1 MCCCILARCLYPCA
15 RHVSWM
21 ALLIGAVDADR
32 RPNGERRMVND
43 EWWLMAN
50 GGNIE
55 PRRWWAVAIRSV
67 RENLCALFALF
78 TVRVAPQSRASC
90 KIRFGRLSLTIL
102 LTCPSASKLLWKWLF
117 SRLAYCRSLFTWRRG
132 AMRIITFVFKFAT
145 NWMSFIVLLVLG
157 TFYGTVNVYE
167 LSRVIY
173 RLT

>member
-1 MCCCILARCLYPCA
+1 
-15 RHVSWM
+15 M

-32 RPNGERRMVND
+32 RPNGERRMVSD

-102 LTCPSASKLLWKWLF
+102 LTCPSASKLLWKRLF
-117 SRLAYCRSLFTWRRG
+117 SRLAYCRSLYMAKRRNEDNHFRFQVCYKLDELYCSSRFG
-132 AMRIITFVFKFAT
+132 NVLWHGKCLWTFASDLQT
-145 NWMSFIVLLVLG
+145 YIVL
-157 TFYGTVNVYE
+157 T
-167 LSRVIY
+167 
-173 RLT
+173 